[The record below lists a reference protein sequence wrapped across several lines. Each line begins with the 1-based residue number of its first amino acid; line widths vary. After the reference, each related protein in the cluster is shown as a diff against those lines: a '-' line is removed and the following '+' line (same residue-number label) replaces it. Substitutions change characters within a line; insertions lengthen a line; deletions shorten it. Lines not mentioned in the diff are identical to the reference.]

1 MSKQHPRSAK
11 DDRLHRVKAHEIVV
25 LLQEPK
31 NEATYQWNTGQ
42 RARQCWTAARS
53 IVLLDWWTFVE
64 GSGGLGGVAS
74 GGEGGEVGSKGS
86 AMVLL
91 DEIERLFVK

>member
-1 MSKQHPRSAK
+1 MRPPTSGIQASA
-11 DDRLHRVKAHEIVV
+11 
-25 LLQEPK
+25 
-31 NEATYQWNTGQ
+31 
-42 RARQCWTAARS
+42 AAM
-53 IVLLDWWTFVE
+53 LDGSPVDC
-64 GSGGLGGVAS
+64 SGGLGGVAS